1 MKQIFPNINYAYC
14 VELIE
19 NNLAGALN
27 DEYIKV
33 CLWQTTRTY
42 EANDYQDAMTDM
54 VKHRPGITVWLLDT
68 EPKH

>member
-1 MKQIFPNINYAYC
+1 MKQFFPNINYAYC
-14 VELIE
+14 VEHIE

-33 CLWQTTRTY
+33 YLWQTTRTY

-54 VKHRPGITVWLLDT
+54 VNCLAP
-68 EPKH
+68 